1 MDAKNAQI
9 QSSHLKQQCD
19 LKKQIS
25 DLKAKL
31 DSVTYGRRAESEMYE
46 EAMVKTQRLETMA
59 NELNAKVIFKFQ
71 PGHLDQKFHCR
82 YLMFPTNISKL

>member
-31 DSVTYGRRAESEMYE
+31 DSITYGRRAESEMYE

-71 PGHLDQKFHCR
+71 PGHLDQKF
-82 YLMFPTNISKL
+82 

>member
-1 MDAKNAQI
+1 MDGKNAQL

-46 EAMVKTQRLETMA
+46 EAMVKTQRLETMV
-59 NELNAKVIFKFQ
+59 NESNAKVIFIFQ
-71 PGHLDQKFHCR
+71 PG
-82 YLMFPTNISKL
+82 N